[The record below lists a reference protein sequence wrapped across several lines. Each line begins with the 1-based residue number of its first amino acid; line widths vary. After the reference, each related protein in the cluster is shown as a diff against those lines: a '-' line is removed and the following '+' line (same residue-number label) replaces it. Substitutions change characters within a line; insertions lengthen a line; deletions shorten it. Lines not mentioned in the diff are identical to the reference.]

1 MLILEG
7 DMVEADAAVLDLL
20 HRGLG
25 RGQVGLFVQDL
36 DDTLGGGSGHGDHDE
51 SHAQHHQGHQD
62 VHDVA
67 EQGVQL
73 AGGQCAVEDVLCAE
87 PAQGDVAAIDGR
99 QHGGVVE
106 AQAALGV
113 DELLVQTLAGLGVLL
128 VLKAL
133 ADEALDHADG
143 RDILL
148 HRGVQVVV
156 VLEDPVEDLE
166 GGHHD
171 AGQYSQKEGD
181 SHHEDESQ
189 RAADGKGHDEGEHQM
204 DRGAHTHTLHH
215 LEGVL

>member
-20 HRGLG
+20 YRGLG

-87 PAQGDVAAIDGR
+87 PAQGDIAAIDGR

-113 DELLVQTLAGLGVLL
+113 DELLV
-128 VLKAL
+128 
-133 ADEALDHADG
+133 
-143 RDILL
+143 
-148 HRGVQVVV
+148 
-156 VLEDPVEDLE
+156 
-166 GGHHD
+166 
-171 AGQYSQKEGD
+171 
-181 SHHEDESQ
+181 
-189 RAADGKGHDEGEHQM
+189 
-204 DRGAHTHTLHH
+204 
-215 LEGVL
+215 